1 MKWLFIALPIT
12 LLMFIIG
19 SNELSSNDKEKKE
32 SYEACIKL
40 KRKAPY
46 FNLKCEQLLPFPK
59 AINHYKNVNKNI
71 KTLYINESNVR
82 KVNKIEENKLK
93 RLMQKLSNGNKLRND

>member
-1 MKWLFIALPIT
+1 MKWLFIAMPII
-12 LLMFIIG
+12 LIMFIIG
-19 SNELSSNDKEKKE
+19 SNELSSNDKEKME

-46 FNLKCEQLLPFPK
+46 FNLKCEHLLPMSK
-59 AINHYKNVNKNI
+59 SISHYKHAKNI

-82 KVNKIEENKLK
+82 KVSKNEENKLK
-93 RLMQKLSNGNKLRND
+93 KLMQKLSNENKLRKD

>member
-1 MKWLFIALPIT
+1 MKWLFFALPII

-40 KRKAPY
+40 KKKAPY
-46 FNLKCEQLLPFPK
+46 FNLKCEHLLPLPK
-59 AINHYKNVNKNI
+59 AINHDNSGNKNI
-71 KTLYINESNVR
+71 KTLYINESNIR
-82 KVNKIEENKLK
+82 KVSKIEENKLK
-93 RLMQKLSNGNKLRND
+93 KLMQKLSNEGKLRKD

>member
-1 MKWLFIALPIT
+1 MKWLFFALPIT

-40 KRKAPY
+40 KKKAPY
-46 FNLKCEQLLPFPK
+46 FNLKCEHLLPLPI
-59 AINHYKNVNKNI
+59 AINHYNAGNKNI
-71 KTLYINESNVR
+71 KTLYINESNIR
-82 KVNKIEENKLK
+82 KVSKIEENKLK
-93 RLMQKLSNGNKLRND
+93 KLMQKLSNEGKLRKD